1 MRCND
6 TTSLAIRTRYVIA
19 ILKWR
24 FIVPR
29 LSCRFVRWP
38 ARPTHLRETRHGAGP
53 TGCWAASAAT
63 RLSSSLS
70 FFHWHHQYSDTCM
83 VYAPCAAEITIALL
97 RDDIVHDHQQ
107 LIQINYVNEAILL
120 AKERVRR
127 EVVAKMSQII
137 RLNSCADRHE
147 KLRRIL
153 TKQNMTEW

>member
-1 MRCND
+1 
-6 TTSLAIRTRYVIA
+6 
-19 ILKWR
+19 
-24 FIVPR
+24 
-29 LSCRFVRWP
+29 
-38 ARPTHLRETRHGAGP
+38 
-53 TGCWAASAAT
+53 
-63 RLSSSLS
+63 
-70 FFHWHHQYSDTCM
+70 M

-153 TKQNMTEW
+153 TKQNMTE